1 MKQFDKTALL
11 FEILL
16 GSDMFLV
23 NRKIEEIHSSVE
35 YNRVCSCIPSISK
48 TQTLKDI
55 VDQFA
60 ALDIFGILSMNRA
73 LEVER
78 QVNEM
83 DRRLS
88 AFPSINPYLVEPE
101 QVRNYSISTV
111 GNVNVE
117 ISAQGMK
124 LNEFTTHTGVLPSH
138 RKKIVKLKAFN
149 WYKEAKASIAEMIE
163 TSKLFLTKIRK
174 SKVRYKSLTAQYIVL
189 TIISLAA
196 IAYLAFFP
204 ETLPWRTTGFGDY
217 RDLAFTAL
225 GGVMVLSYLV
235 VSLLRLDYK
244 TFGFRMA
251 SKVRQQVVRQEGLI
265 EQLNNKSEK
274 FERELVDMAG
284 KPRKMNISTTSVG
297 VINEYRKFNA
307 TELLDYVYCESE
319 YYHDKH
325 SRKLLFHNLFFVL
338 GFMSSAAVLLLLT
351 VLAL

>member
-23 NRKIEEIHSSVE
+23 NRKIEEIHSSIE

-55 VDQFA
+55 VDQFE
-60 ALDIFGILSMNRA
+60 ALDIYGILSMTRA

-78 QVNEM
+78 QINEM

-101 QVRNYSISTV
+101 QVKNYSVSTV

-174 SKVRYKSLTAQYIVL
+174 SRVRYKSLTAQYLVL
-189 TIISLAA
+189 TLITVAA
-196 IAYLAFFP
+196 VVYLSFFP
-204 ETLPWRTTGFGDY
+204 ETLLWRTNSFGDY
-217 RDLAFTAL
+217 RQLIFTAL
-225 GGVMVLSYLV
+225 GGAMIFSYLI
-235 VSLLRLDYK
+235 VSLLHIDYQ

-251 SKVRQQVVRQEGLI
+251 SKVRQQVVRQESLI
-265 EQLNNKSEK
+265 TQLDNKSEK

-284 KPRKMNISTTSVG
+284 KPRKMNIATTSVG

-307 TELLDYVYCESE
+307 TDLLDYVYCESE
-319 YYHDKH
+319 YYHNKH
-325 SRKLLFHNLFFVL
+325 SKKLLFHNIFFVL
-338 GFMSSAAVLLLLT
+338 GFIASAAILLLQT